1 MSSITGV
8 KLLNNCS
15 RSINSYIFTENGFYN
30 CTGSYNIYIAGD
42 SRNVTVSRCNLHDG
56 DGAIDLEGEN
66 LSITRYCFCPMQP
79 IVVSIPCNEW
89 LLLSN
94 AVNNCFCPIEWLVT
108 FVPCNDILLFSIQ
121 WMAGFVP
128 RYEWS
133 SLSHVVNA
141 FVSCSINGF
150 PCSQWLFLYPTQR
163 IAEGIMF
170 LTRPSVS

>member
-89 LLLSN
+89 LLLSHG
-94 AVNNCFCPIEWLVT
+94 VNGCFCPMQWIIAFVPSSDWLLLSHAMISCFFPFNEWLV
-108 FVPCNDILLFSIQ
+108 
-121 WMAGFVP
+121 
-128 RYEWS
+128 
-133 SLSHVVNA
+133 LSQDM
-141 FVSCSINGF
+141 NGHLC
-150 PCSQWLFLYPTQR
+150 P
-163 IAEGIMF
+163 M
-170 LTRPSVS
+170 